1 MASAQEI
8 EAGPIWNQADAQ
20 TEVSGGLWAARLVGG
35 WRTTQVGR
43 MSVCA
48 CGPARPAPGPV
59 VPMPAP
65 VPMQPAWRELPGL
78 ANDIGIGA
86 NGAAWVIGTNA
97 TPGGFGIWVL
107 GQSGFTQVP
116 GGAVRIAVGPDGQP
130 WVVNRENAIYQY
142 LGNAWRQLPG
152 WSGHRRRS
160 QRRSLG
166 HRHAPRAG
174 GFGIYTW
181 NGSSWTEVPGGG
193 CASRSGPTASPG

>member
-1 MASAQEI
+1 MRWFGYMVASLCLSMAGAVLPGGVASAQEI

-20 TEVSGGLWAARLVGG
+20 TKCPAACGPRGWSGG

-65 VPMQPAWRELPGL
+65 VPMQPAWRDLPGL

-116 GGAVRIAVGPDGQP
+116 GGAVRIVCPPETA
-130 WVVNRENAIYQY
+130 Y
-142 LGNAWRQLPG
+142 
-152 WSGHRRRS
+152 
-160 QRRSLG
+160 
-166 HRHAPRAG
+166 
-174 GFGIYTW
+174 
-181 NGSSWTEVPGGG
+181 GSRGVPGRIPPD
-193 CASRSGPTASPG
+193 STLNFVIELLEVKR